1 MLEADQD
8 EVEADCKQIGSI
20 LEAEIPEIG
29 ILFEKFTITSNL
41 LNFYVFESI
50 KGGFKSESAG

>member
-20 LEAEIPEIG
+20 LEAEIPGIA

-41 LNFYVFESI
+41 LNLP
-50 KGGFKSESAG
+50 